1 MIIVPSLLNANNY
14 DIKSNLKEVGEA
26 GITHLHID
34 IMDGHFVPNQAFGP
48 NIINDLKKNTDFVL
62 DVHLMIEEP
71 ENHIN
76 NYKNADIITVHYES
90 TRHLYRNI
98 QMIKS
103 LGIKAGVAINPA
115 TPVCVIEDILPFVD
129 QILVMT
135 INPGVSNQIFIREM
149 TKKIN
154 KLSKLK
160 KENDFHY
167 DSQVDG
173 NITNETIKDCLKV
186 GANVFV
192 SGGYIFNGNSIK
204 ERINSLIKAGEEYE
218 R

>member
-1 MIIVPSLLNANNY
+1 MIIAPSLLNTNTY
-14 DIKSNLKEVGEA
+14 EIKSNLNEVREA
-26 GITHLHID
+26 GLTHLHID

-48 NIINDLKKNTDFVL
+48 NTVNDLKKNTDFIL
-62 DVHLMIEEP
+62 DVHLMIEQP

-90 TRHLYRNI
+90 TKHLYRNI

-115 TPVCVIEDILPFVD
+115 TPVCVVEDILPFVD

-135 INPGVSNQIFIREM
+135 INPGVSNQVFISEM
-149 TKKIN
+149 VRKIK

-160 KENDFHY
+160 KENNFFY
-167 DSQVDG
+167 DIQVDG
-173 NITNETIKDCLKV
+173 NITNQTIKECLNA
-186 GANVFV
+186 GASIFV
-192 SGGYIFNGNSIK
+192 SGGYIFNGNGIK

-218 R
+218 C

>member
-103 LGIKAGVAINPA
+103 LGIKAAVAINPA

-167 DSQVDG
+167 DIQVDG

>member
-1 MIIVPSLLNANNY
+1 
-14 DIKSNLKEVGEA
+14 
-26 GITHLHID
+26 
-34 IMDGHFVPNQAFGP
+34 
-48 NIINDLKKNTDFVL
+48 
-62 DVHLMIEEP
+62 
-71 ENHIN
+71 
-76 NYKNADIITVHYES
+76 
-90 TRHLYRNI
+90 
-98 QMIKS
+98 MIKS

-167 DSQVDG
+167 DIQVDG